1 MEPSRSLPGLTAV
14 PRAKRLV
21 VIVWLFVAIV
31 ICLLTAAVYS
41 VELLSAGRAFVGAE
55 GLWTRAQKDAVFHLT
70 RYTLNGTDADFDAFE
85 RAIAVPRGVRR
96 ARMELAKSEPDYNV
110 VRDGFLQGH
119 NHPADIDPMIT
130 LFRRFR
136 HFGPVE
142 QAVRLW
148 ERADDHVE
156 DLVYI
161 AHEIHAAG
169 PKMDPQLREGYVDRI
184 ARINASLSNLGEA
197 MSASLGEAQRA
208 AQTVL
213 LAGMLLLAGALLIT
227 GIIVSQRFVAQNE
240 RLQETLRE
248 NEAQLRNMIESAP
261 LPLLII
267 RAADQKLIYA
277 NERALQQF
285 ALDVDSLRGRTL
297 ADFHVDAEGRA
308 GLNDQLSRQGS
319 VRDHEIHLKDAGG
332 RQFWLLM
339 SAQPVHFA
347 GETCLLTAF
356 ANIDDRKR
364 MQDDMRRKAMHD
376 QLTGLPNRASFLE
389 ALDRGLRKARR
400 RPSHFS
406 VLFVDLDRFK
416 EVNDTMGHTAGDQL
430 LLAVSERLTKAVRQS
445 DLVARL
451 AGDEFVVLIEEHK
464 GPEEVMIVAQKI
476 LALLERPVML
486 EWREVAISASVGIAS
501 FPEDGED
508 AETLMKHADLA
519 MYQAKDR
526 GRNNFQFY
534 SSEFNRLSA
543 ERSEIEKRIR
553 AGIERDEFFL
563 QYQPEIELATGK
575 VVAVEALVRWRSPPA
590 NVVMPP
596 DFLPLAEENGTI
608 IPIGRWVLARA
619 LQDLNTWRDAGLD
632 LTLSI
637 NISARQLQQPE
648 LADNVRSA
656 LQAHGVP
663 PKCLRLEVPETA
675 LMIESDAAAR
685 TVRALQSEGVDIALD
700 NFGTGYSSLGLVRG
714 YSLRA
719 VKIDRSLV
727 SSCPNKRE
735 CAALV
740 QAVSAMG
747 RNLGLTVIAGGVETE
762 DERRVVA
769 ALGCDRA
776 QGNFIGR
783 PVEAPRVL
791 ELARRHTA
799 NVPAA

>member
-1 MEPSRSLPGLTAV
+1 
-14 PRAKRLV
+14 
-21 VIVWLFVAIV
+21 
-31 ICLLTAAVYS
+31 
-41 VELLSAGRAFVGAE
+41 
-55 GLWTRAQKDAVFHLT
+55 
-70 RYTLNGTDADFDAFE
+70 
-85 RAIAVPRGVRR
+85 
-96 ARMELAKSEPDYNV
+96 
-110 VRDGFLQGH
+110 
-119 NHPADIDPMIT
+119 
-130 LFRRFR
+130 
-136 HFGPVE
+136 
-142 QAVRLW
+142 
-148 ERADDHVE
+148 
-156 DLVYI
+156 
-161 AHEIHAAG
+161 
-169 PKMDPQLREGYVDRI
+169 
-184 ARINASLSNLGEA
+184 
-197 MSASLGEAQRA
+197 
-208 AQTVL
+208 
-213 LAGMLLLAGALLIT
+213 
-227 GIIVSQRFVAQNE
+227 
-240 RLQETLRE
+240 
-248 NEAQLRNMIESAP
+248 
-261 LPLLII
+261 
-267 RAADQKLIYA
+267 
-277 NERALQQF
+277 
-285 ALDVDSLRGRTL
+285 
-297 ADFHVDAEGRA
+297 
-308 GLNDQLSRQGS
+308 
-319 VRDHEIHLKDAGG
+319 
-332 RQFWLLM
+332 
-339 SAQPVHFA
+339 
-347 GETCLLTAF
+347 
-356 ANIDDRKR
+356 
-364 MQDDMRRKAMHD
+364 
-376 QLTGLPNRASFLE
+376 
-389 ALDRGLRKARR
+389 
-400 RPSHFS
+400 
-406 VLFVDLDRFK
+406 
-416 EVNDTMGHTAGDQL
+416 
-430 LLAVSERLTKAVRQS
+430 
-445 DLVARL
+445 
-451 AGDEFVVLIEEHK
+451 VLIEEHR

-486 EWREVAISASVGIAS
+486 EWREVAITASVGIAS

-519 MYQAKDR
+519 MYQAKER

-762 DERRVVA
+762 DERRLVA